1 MLLEKQ
7 QNGHFLAVQW
17 LGLWTFTA
25 KGPGLILGWGNKIP
39 QATQCSQ
46 KRKKW
51 QKDIL
56 RLVSLLK
63 NNETHQDGTEKYPS
77 VNASANPCQSWVN
90 PWPMCAQR
98 ISHVWLFAILW
109 TLAHQ
114 APLSMGLSRQEYRS
128 RLPFP
133 GDLPYPGIEPTSSAS
148 PALAS
153 RFCTKQILSHLGSL
167 QPMWESLEEERI
179 VLMVQRQESVL
190 PGRVQSEFHGG
201 SCHL

>member
-7 QNGHFLAVQW
+7 QIGHFLAVQW
-17 LGLWTFTA
+17 LGLCTFTA
-25 KGPGLILGWGNKIP
+25 KGPGLIPGWGNKIP

-90 PWPMCAQR
+90 PWPICAQP

-114 APLSMGLSRQEYRS
+114 APLSMGLSRQVYQS

-153 RFCTKQILSHLGSL
+153 RFYTTEPSGKPTAHVRVIRRGKDSA
-167 QPMWESLEEERI
+167 
-179 VLMVQRQESVL
+179 VKVQHPESVL